1 MLTRVTLVVT
11 LAALMSFTAAL
22 AAPPSDTDRRHLE
35 NLAREADSAWD
46 VGDAATLSGLYTT
59 DATLVMA
66 PREPV
71 DGREA
76 IRVYFEQSFAKRP
89 ANLRHVTAVRRI
101 EMLAP
106 DVAFVD
112 TDVRLERRADDGS
125 WPVVR
130 RFANYT
136 VAIRDGEGWRVKE
149 VRTHVKQDPAAAA
162 GTPAPAPSPAGSTAA
177 R

>member
-1 MLTRVTLVVT
+1 MLTRATLAVT
-11 LAALMSFTAAL
+11 LAALMSFTAAI
-22 AAPPSDTDRRHLE
+22 AAPPSDTDRQHLE
-35 NLAREADSAWD
+35 ELAHAADTAWD
-46 VGDAATLSGLYTT
+46 VGDAAALSNLYLP

-76 IRVYFEQSFAKRP
+76 IRAYFEQSFAKRP
-89 ANLRHVTAVRRI
+89 ANLRHVTVVRRI

-125 WPVVR
+125 WPAIR

-136 VAIRDGEGWRVKE
+136 VAIRDGETWRVKE
-149 VRTHVKQDPAAAA
+149 VRTQVKQDTAAPAV
-162 GTPAPAPSPAGSTAA
+162 TPAPAGSTAS

>member
-1 MLTRVTLVVT
+1 MLMRATLAVT

-22 AAPPSDTDRRHLE
+22 AAPPSDSDRRQLE
-35 NLAREADSAWD
+35 DLAHEADTVWD
-46 VGDAATLSGLYTT
+46 RGDATALAGLYTA

-89 ANLRHVTAVRRI
+89 ANLRHVTVVRRI

-125 WPVVR
+125 WPAIR

-136 VAIRDGEGWRVKE
+136 VAIRAGEAWRVKE

-162 GTPAPAPSPAGSTAA
+162 GTPTPAPATSTAG